1 MYILCF
7 SVCMYVS
14 PYVRACA
21 CVCACVCVCVFL
33 SIYIYVCVSIYMCIY
48 THTRTQ
54 THTSIYPSI
63 NLSVYQPIYLSTCL
77 PIYIY
82 IYPAIYLKTS
92 SIHLK
97 VLNPFLTLGYR
108 VLCLLCQIQEP
119 NTCVGSGNIHEPSVG
134 VVRSTMRDL
143 TLETSFYL
151 ACARALSHSLSCGCP
166 THTPVSRREGRG
178 P

>member
-1 MYILCF
+1 MYLHMC
-7 SVCMYVS
+7 VRVRV
-14 PYVRACA
+14 YVRACVFVYFYPYTYM
-21 CVCACVCVCVFL
+21 CVCR
-33 SIYIYVCVSIYMCIY
+33 YTCVSIH
-48 THTRTQ
+48 THAHRH
-54 THTSIYPSI
+54 THLFIHRSIYQSI
-63 NLSVYQPIYLSTCL
+63 NLSTCL